1 MNTVKTTMLMAL
13 LIGVM
18 VAIGG
23 AFGGRGGA
31 LLMLLIALGMN
42 LFSYWFSDS
51 MVLSAYSARE
61 VNATEAPQLYHLV
74 QTLAARAG
82 LPMPKVCIVDSDA
95 PNAFATGRNPDHAA
109 VAVTTGLMR
118 ILNYEEIG
126 SVLAHEL
133 SHVKHRDTLISTLVA
148 AVAGAISMIA
158 NMAQWAAIF
167 GLGRSNDDND
177 NGGIVGMLLTIIV
190 APLAAFLIQM
200 AISRTRE
207 YAADESGGEISG
219 NPLALASALEKIE
232 YYAENAQPMEQA
244 TPATSHMF
252 IINPLTNSG
261 EFLASLFRTHP
272 LTKDRIARLRAQA
285 ERMRQ

>member
-1 MNTVKTTMLMAL
+1 MNTMKTTMLMAL
-13 LIGVM
+13 LIGIM

-31 LLMLLIALGMN
+31 LLMLVIALGMN

-51 MVLSAYSARE
+51 MVLSAYGARE

-82 LPMPKVCIVDSDA
+82 LPMPKVCIVDTDA

-126 SVLAHEL
+126 GVLAHEL

-167 GLGRSNDDND
+167 GFGRSNDDNN

-252 IINPLTNSG
+252 IINPLANTG

-285 ERMRQ
+285 ERMHS